1 MREELG
7 RRQGTAVS
15 RYHLRPMSSSLGA
28 SLPLHRH
35 GDFVRLWAG
44 QTISVYGSLVT
55 RLALPWL
62 AIGLGARPAQLAWLA
77 AAELV
82 PAFLVGLAAGAWVDR
97 LAKRPMLIACDLIR
111 AALLAVVP
119 AAAIGG
125 WLSLPVLVAV
135 QAASAVATIF
145 FDVAYEAYLPSLV
158 SREQLLEGNS
168 KLTASAAVAEF
179 SAFGS
184 AGWLVARFT
193 APWAI
198 ALDALSFLVSAAC
211 VLAIRAR
218 EGLGAAWSAEAG
230 PTGPGSSPSGATPA
244 TVPAHP
250 DLEPGPLDHPD
261 PAEPAVG
268 RLGWR
273 AFGAEVTEGLRFV
286 AGEASLRALA
296 VAGMLLTF
304 GFRLG
309 GTVWLLFVTREL
321 DVDTGRQGLIY
332 AIGGLSSLAG
342 ATVAARVTRGLGL
355 GRALA
360 LLLVVAAGGNVL
372 IPLAPSGAALGI
384 ALMVA
389 QQLITDPAVTIYEVA
404 AVSLRQRLTPD
415 ALLGRMNA
423 SLRTLNF
430 AASLAGAAA
439 AGFLGDRI
447 SLRLTL
453 LGGAAA
459 VALAGLSLRLSPV
472 YSLRGGDDRS

>member
-1 MREELG
+1 MP
-7 RRQGTAVS
+7 TSPA
-15 RYHLRPMSSSLGA
+15 A
-28 SLPLHRH
+28 SYPLWRHR
-35 GDFVRLWAG
+35 DFVRLWAG

-62 AIGLGARPAQLAWLA
+62 AIGLGARPAQLALLA

-97 LAKRPMLIACDLIR
+97 LAKRPVLIACDLLR

-119 AAAIGG
+119 VAALGG
-125 WLSLPVLVAV
+125 WLSLPLLVAV
-135 QAASAVATIF
+135 QAASAVATIC
-145 FDVAYEAYLPSLV
+145 FDVAYEAYLPTLV
-158 SREQLLEGNS
+158 SRAQLLEGNS

-193 APWAI
+193 APWAM
-198 ALDALSFLVSAAC
+198 ALDALSFLVSALFM
-211 VLAIRAR
+211 LAIRAR
-218 EGLGAAWSAEAG
+218 EGLGG
-230 PTGPGSSPSGATPA
+230 PQRGIAQRRAQGGVPGSDVATAAEPQGPSG
-244 TVPAHP
+244 HL
-250 DLEPGPLDHPD
+250 DLEPAALGHPG
-261 PAEPAVG
+261 PAEPAAG

-273 AFGAEVTEGLRFV
+273 VFATEVAEGLRFV
-286 AGEASLRALA
+286 AAQQALRGLA
-296 VAGMLLTF
+296 AAGMLLAF
-304 GFRLG
+304 GFRFG
-309 GTVWLLFVTREL
+309 GTVWMLFVTQDL
-321 DVDTGRQGLIY
+321 GVDTGRQGMVY
-332 AIGGLSSLAG
+332 AVGGLSSLAG
-342 ATVAARVTRGLGL
+342 ALLASRVTARLGL

-360 LLLVVAAGGNVL
+360 WLLVIAAFGQTL
-372 IPLAPSGAALGI
+372 IPLAPSAAALGI

-389 QQLITDPAVTIYEVA
+389 QQLITDPAITIYEVA

-439 AGFLGDRI
+439 AGLLGDVI
-447 SLRLTL
+447 GLRATL

-459 VALAGLSLRLSPV
+459 VLAAGLSLRLSPV
-472 YSLRGGDDRS
+472 YRLREETAAA

>member
-1 MREELG
+1 
-7 RRQGTAVS
+7 
-15 RYHLRPMSSSLGA
+15 MSGPIASPPPSSLR
-28 SLPLHRH
+28 RH

-97 LAKRPMLIACDLIR
+97 LAKRPVLIACDLIR

-193 APWAI
+193 APWAM

-218 EGLGAAWSAEAG
+218 ERLAAPWSAAAGSLTQGAA
-230 PTGPGSSPSGATPA
+230 PA

-250 DLEPGPLDHPD
+250 DLDPAPMEHPGPD
-261 PAEPAVG
+261 EPAVG

-321 DVDTGRQGLIY
+321 GVDTGRQGLIY

-342 ATVAARVTRGLGL
+342 ATLAARVTDRLGL

-360 LLLVVAAGGNVL
+360 ILLVVAAGGNVL
-372 IPLAPSGAALGI
+372 IPLAPSGAVLGI

-447 SLRLTL
+447 TLRATL
-453 LGGAAA
+453 LGGAAVVA
-459 VALAGLSLRLSPV
+459 VAGLSLRLSPV
-472 YSLRGGDDRS
+472 YSLRGSDDRS

>member
-1 MREELG
+1 MG
-7 RRQGTAVS
+7 RGQGN
-15 RYHLRPMSSSLGA
+15 RYHLRPMSAPIAPSAPSSLR
-28 SLPLHRH
+28 RH

-97 LAKRPMLIACDLIR
+97 LAKRPVLIACDLVR

-193 APWAI
+193 APWAM

-218 EGLGAAWSAEAG
+218 EGLSTAWSAEA
-230 PTGPGSSPSGATPA
+230 PSGATPA

-250 DLEPGPLDHPD
+250 DLDPGPLDHPG

-321 DVDTGRQGLIY
+321 GVDTGRQGLIY
-332 AIGGLSSLAG
+332 ALGGLSSLAG
-342 ATVAARVTRGLGL
+342 ATVAARVTDRLGL

-360 LLLVVAAGGNVL
+360 ILLVVAAGGNVL

-439 AGFLGDRI
+439 AGFLGDLI
-447 SLRLTL
+447 TLRATL
-453 LGGAAA
+453 LGGAAVVA
-459 VALAGLSLRLSPV
+459 VAGLSLRLSPV
-472 YSLRGGDDRS
+472 YSLRGGDERS